1 MVQIWLLFLHR
12 NCSSYKQGQNEFFP
26 RFFTGRFEKKLS
38 SRFADDWVYQY
49 ALDSFASKTYLI
61 ASDISACPNLYLHAS
76 ILNVRQKHQTSCAE
90 WLNSKLVS
98 VLVKLFSH
106 QSVILLTSSKIQPRT
121 IHHTYTPSELQISHA
136 NYFLGTQF
144 KMKVFTSLA

>member
-1 MVQIWLLFLHR
+1 MWFKFDSYFYIETVLPTNKVKMNSFLDFLLVVLRR
-12 NCSSYKQGQNEFFP
+12 NCQVG
-26 RFFTGRFEKKLS
+26 
-38 SRFADDWVYQY
+38 
-49 ALDSFASKTYLI
+49 LDKFISMRLTVSLLKTNLI

-76 ILNVRQKHQTSCAE
+76 ILNVRQKHQTFCAV
-90 WLNSKLVS
+90 WLNSELVS
-98 VLVKLFSH
+98 VLVKLFSR

>member
-26 RFFTGRFEKKLS
+26 RVFTDRLEEKLS
-38 SRFADDWVYQY
+38 SRFADKFISMRLTVS
-49 ALDSFASKTYLI
+49 LLKTNLI

-76 ILNVRQKHQTSCAE
+76 ILNVRQKHQTFCAE

-98 VLVKLFSH
+98 ALVKLFSH